1 MKTKRW
7 ASSQEMATSSTGGGA
22 DGRSDWAGNFDCS
35 ECGRKR
41 LTAQDFSKAQAEKF
55 RKDEKFKMTCKNCVS
70 AKQEKERADAAARVA
85 DAGPKGTLAA
95 GDDAEHVCS
104 SCNVPRPASAYTRN
118 QILKGPTKQRCSECV
133 AKAEAAATAASGAGG
148 EAHQEKLKE
157 ARAAAAKAEASGSA
171 AEKLK
176 ASSQVAALE
185 AELVTG
191 LKPIKLGSTRGRGR
205 GGGSWRGRGR

>member
-1 MKTKRW
+1 MIYKNGEEVTEHDPIPS
-7 ASSQEMATSSTGGGA
+7 ADELQQET
-22 DGRSDWAGNFDCS
+22 
-35 ECGRKR
+35 
-41 LTAQDFSKAQAEKF
+41 
-55 RKDEKFKMTCKNCVS
+55 
-70 AKQEKERADAAARVA
+70 
-85 DAGPKGTLAA
+85 